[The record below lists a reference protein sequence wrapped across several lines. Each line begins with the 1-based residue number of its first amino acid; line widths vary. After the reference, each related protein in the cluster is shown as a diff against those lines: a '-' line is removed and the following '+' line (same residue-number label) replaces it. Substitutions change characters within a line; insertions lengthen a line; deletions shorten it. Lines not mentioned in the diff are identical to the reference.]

1 MALMEAWTGDAV
13 RQGHEAE
20 VDRETVLAFWRLG
33 RALTR
38 KEPHDR
44 EVFTLGRCI
53 GGTTGVPSMLVA
65 YGESDDPSS
74 FAISKLMFGGD
85 QPMHD
90 AYWQSLEDPVVFRL
104 AREVYRMM
112 PVAAETG
119 KESGGEGGALVFD
132 VSGARARLAG
142 IRFADLR

>member
-1 MALMEAWTGDAV
+1 MALMEAWTGDVV

-20 VDRETVLAFWRLG
+20 IDRETVLAFWRLG
-33 RALTR
+33 RVLER
-38 KEPHDR
+38 NEPRDR

-74 FAISKLMFGGD
+74 FAMSKLMFGGD

-90 AYWQSLEDPVVFRL
+90 AYWQTLEDPVVFRL
-104 AREVYRMM
+104 AREVFRRMDNLR
-112 PVAAETG
+112 
-119 KESGGEGGALVFD
+119 ESGKGAGEGGALVFD
-132 VSGARARLAG
+132 VSGAQARLAG

>member
-1 MALMEAWTGDAV
+1 MAFLESWTGDAV

-20 VDRETVLAFWRLG
+20 IDRETVLAFWRLG
-33 RALTR
+33 RALER
-38 KEPHDR
+38 NEARDR

-90 AYWQSLEDPVVFRL
+90 AYWQSVEDPVVFRL
-104 AREVYRMM
+104 AREVFRLMSDLRE
-112 PVAAETG
+112 PG
-119 KESGGEGGALVFD
+119 KGAGEGGALVFD